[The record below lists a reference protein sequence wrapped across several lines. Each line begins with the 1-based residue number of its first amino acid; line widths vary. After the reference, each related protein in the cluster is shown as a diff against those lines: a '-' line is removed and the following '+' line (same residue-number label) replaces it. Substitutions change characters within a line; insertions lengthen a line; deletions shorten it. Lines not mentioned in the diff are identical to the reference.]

1 MPPLDFSARRLGP
14 RRLSRFGPAPS
25 PADRSTRAA
34 ATGWTPSQRGPQALI
49 RAWLGCL
56 VERRIRRK
64 GIDLSELTFLP
75 EGARLPLLRNG
86 TDPVPELAELRAR
99 CPVQRLDLPFGFAV
113 HLVTGYDPARA
124 VLADRDSYSNDM
136 QHLFHDA
143 GPGSAADVG
152 GLGFTDPPLHT
163 RLRKL
168 VAPEFTRH
176 RLEKLE
182 PAIETIVA
190 RRLDELAAAG
200 SPADLA
206 AHVSS
211 RVPMDVICEL
221 LGLDDTDHEA
231 FVRLGTQRFDA
242 TGGTAASLGAV
253 SEQKRMLLDVVA
265 RQRRAPGPGLI
276 GRILLAEGD
285 ILSDND
291 LAGVVDG
298 IVTGGYDTTAS
309 TISLGTAVLLRDPAH
324 AAIVRE
330 GSRADVDR
338 LVEELLRYLTVVQ
351 VAFPRFAKRDLEL
364 FGCPVRKGDVVGA
377 SLSGADRDPAWAGS
391 GPDRFDPTRSPT
403 GGGHLAFGHGMH
415 RCVGAELARMELRI
429 VLPAL
434 FRRFP
439 DLALA
444 VPEDQLAW
452 RRLSFVYGVEELP
465 LAF

>member
-1 MPPLDFSARRLGP
+1 ME
-14 RRLSRFGPAPS
+14 
-25 PADRSTRAA
+25 
-34 ATGWTPSQRGPQALI
+34 Q
-49 RAWLGCL
+49 
-56 VERRIRRK
+56 RIRRK
-64 GIDLSELTFLP
+64 GLDLSELTFLP

-86 TDPVPELAELRAR
+86 TDPVPELAGLRSR

-113 HLVTGYDPARA
+113 HLVTGYEQARA
-124 VLADRDSYSNDM
+124 VLADGDSYSNDM
-136 QHLFHDA
+136 RHLFRDA

-152 GLGFTDPPLHT
+152 GLGFTDPPQHG

-168 VAPEFTRH
+168 VAPEFTRA
-176 RLEKLE
+176 RLSTLE
-182 PAIETIVA
+182 PRIETMVT

-206 AHVSS
+206 EHVSS

-253 SEQKRMLLDVVA
+253 SEQKLMLLDVVA
-265 RQRRAPGPGLI
+265 RQRRTPGLGLI
-276 GRILLAEGD
+276 GRILRTEGD
-285 ILSDND
+285 AISDDD

-298 IVTGGYDTTAS
+298 IVTGGYETTAS
-309 TISLGTAVLLRDPAH
+309 TISMGTAVLLRDPAH
-324 AAIVRE
+324 AAVVRN
-330 GSRADVDR
+330 GARADVER
-338 LVEELLRYLTVVQ
+338 TVEELLRYLTVVQ
-351 VAFPRFAKRDLEL
+351 VAFPRFAKQDLEL
-364 FGCPVRKGDVVGA
+364 FGCPVRKDDVVA
-377 SLSGADRDPAWAGS
+377 VSLSAADRDPAWAGPH
-391 GPDRFDPTRSPT
+391 PDRFDPARSPASP
-403 GGGHLAFGHGMH
+403 GHLAFGHGMH
-415 RCVGAELARMELRI
+415 RCVGAELARLELRI

-444 VPEDQLAW
+444 VPEEQLAW

-465 LAF
+465 VSF